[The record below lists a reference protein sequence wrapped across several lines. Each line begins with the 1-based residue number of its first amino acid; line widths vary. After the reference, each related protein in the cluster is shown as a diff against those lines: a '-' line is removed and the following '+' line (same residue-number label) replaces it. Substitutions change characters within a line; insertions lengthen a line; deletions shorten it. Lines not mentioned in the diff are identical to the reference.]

1 MRVVFMGTPEFAL
14 PSLRALVEGGYN
26 IVGVYTRPDRLAGR
40 GQALTPPAVKT
51 AALAY
56 GLPVFQSPS
65 LRRPEAVAELASLK
79 PDVIVVCAFG
89 AMLPQPVLD
98 IPARSAL
105 NVHPSLLPRH
115 RGASPIAAAIL
126 AGDEQTGVTI
136 MLVDPGMDTGPILSQ
151 RAIPISPWD
160 TSGSLGERLAEVG
173 AELLLEVLPRWL
185 ADAIEPQPQD
195 DSLATQV
202 SLLHKEDGAIDWNL
216 PAIDIWRR
224 VRAFN
229 PWPGAFT
236 TLAGQTLLIWE
247 AWPLSVGGAGEA
259 GTILRLTAEQR
270 QMLPPEVGEKE
281 ALTVQ
286 TGEGLLVVL
295 RLQLAGHRSLT
306 AAEFML
312 GQRNL
317 FDRRLGS

>member
-1 MRVVFMGTPEFAL
+1 
-14 PSLRALVEGGYN
+14 
-26 IVGVYTRPDRLAGR
+26 
-40 GQALTPPAVKT
+40 
-51 AALAY
+51 
-56 GLPVFQSPS
+56 
-65 LRRPEAVAELASLK
+65 LASLR

-89 AMLPQPVLD
+89 VILRQPVLD
-98 IPARSAL
+98 IPAKGVL
-105 NVHPSLLPRH
+105 NIHPSLLPRH

-136 MLVDPGMDTGPILSQ
+136 MLMDPGMDTGPIFSQ

-185 ADAIEPQPQD
+185 AGEIEPQPQD
-195 DSLATQV
+195 DSLASQAP
-202 SLLHKEDGAIDWNL
+202 LLRKEDGAIDWNQ

-247 AWPLSVGGAGEA
+247 AWPLSVGGVGEP
-259 GTILRLTAEQR
+259 GTVLPLTAEQR

-281 ALTVQ
+281 TLAVQ
-286 TGEGLLVVL
+286 TGEGLLAVL
-295 RLQLAGHRSLT
+295 RLQRAGRRSLT
-306 AAEFML
+306 AAEFIR
-312 GQRNL
+312 GQRDL
-317 FDRRLGS
+317 FGRRRGS

>member
-1 MRVVFMGTPEFAL
+1 MRLVFMGTPEFAL

-40 GQALTPPAVKT
+40 GRALTPPAVKT
-51 AALAY
+51 AALDY
-56 GLPVFQSPS
+56 GLPVFQPPG
-65 LRRPEAVAELASLK
+65 LRRPEAVEELASLK

-89 AMLPQPVLD
+89 VILRQPVLD
-98 IPARSAL
+98 TPAKGVL

-136 MLVDPGMDTGPILSQ
+136 MLLDPGMDTGPILSQ
-151 RAIPISPWD
+151 RAVPVSPQD
-160 TSGSLGERLAEVG
+160 TSGSLGGRLAEVG

-185 ADAIEPQPQD
+185 ADEIEPQPQD
-195 DSLATQV
+195 DSLATYS
-202 SLLHKEDGAIDWNL
+202 SLLSKEDGEIDWNL

-236 TLAGQTLLIWE
+236 TMEGQILHIWE
-247 AWPLSVGGAGEA
+247 AWPLSVGGAEEP
-259 GTILRLTAEQR
+259 GTVLSLSAEQR
-270 QMLPPEVGEKE
+270 QTLPPEVDEKE
-281 ALTVQ
+281 TLAVQ
-286 TGEGLLVVL
+286 TGEGLLAIL
-295 RLQLAGHRSLT
+295 RLQRAGRRSLT
-306 AAEFML
+306 AAEFVR
-312 GQRNL
+312 GQRDL
-317 FDRRLGS
+317 FGRRLGP

>member
-40 GQALTPPAVKT
+40 GRTLTPPAVKT
-51 AALAY
+51 AAFDY
-56 GLPVFQSPS
+56 GLPVFQPPG
-65 LRRPEAVAELASLK
+65 LRRPEAVEELASLR

-89 AMLPQPVLD
+89 VILRQAVLD
-98 IPARSAL
+98 IPAKGVL
-105 NVHPSLLPRH
+105 NIHPSLLPRH

-136 MLVDPGMDTGPILSQ
+136 MLMDPGMDTGPILSQ
-151 RAIPISPWD
+151 QAIPISPWD

-185 ADAIEPQPQD
+185 ADEIEPQPQD
-195 DSLATQV
+195 DSLASQAP
-202 SLLHKEDGAIDWNL
+202 LLRKEDGAIDWNL

-247 AWPLSVGGAGEA
+247 AWPLSVDSEEVP
-259 GTILRLTAEQR
+259 GTLLPLTPEQR
-270 QMLPPEVGEKE
+270 QMLPPEGGEKE
-281 ALTVQ
+281 TLAVQ
-286 TGEGLLVVL
+286 TGEGLLAIL
-295 RLQLAGHRSLT
+295 RLQQAGRRSLT
-306 AAEFML
+306 AAEFIR

-317 FDRRLGS
+317 FGRRLGS

>member
-14 PSLRALVEGGYN
+14 PTLRALVEGGYS

-40 GQALTPPAVKT
+40 ALTPPAVKT
-51 AALAY
+51 AALDC
-56 GLPVFQSPS
+56 GLPVFQPPG
-65 LRRPEAVAELASLK
+65 LRRPEAVEELASLK
-79 PDVIVVCAFG
+79 PDVIVACAFG
-89 AMLPQPVLD
+89 AILRQSVLD
-98 IPARSAL
+98 IPAKGAL
-105 NVHPSLLPRH
+105 NIHPSLLPRH

-136 MLVDPGMDTGPILSQ
+136 MLIDPGMDTGPILSQ

-160 TSGSLGERLAEVG
+160 TRGSLGERLAEVG

-185 ADAIEPQPQD
+185 ASESSCGWGCI
-195 DSLATQV
+195 SLASQAP
-202 SLLHKEDGAIDWNL
+202 LLRKEDGVIDWNL
-216 PAIDIWRR
+216 PAVDIWRR

-247 AWPLSVGGAGEA
+247 AWPLSAGGVGEP
-259 GTILRLTAEQR
+259 GTVLSLTAEQR

-281 ALTVQ
+281 TLAVQ
-286 TGEGLLVVL
+286 TGEGLLAVL
-295 RLQLAGHRSLT
+295 RLQRAGRRSLT
-306 AAEFML
+306 AAEFMR
-312 GQRNL
+312 GQRDL
-317 FDRRLGS
+317 FGRRLGS